1 MKGTKLPTKLVRWT
15 RIPAFGVTLL
25 CLWVHTAHGRSPY
38 YLYQRTQYL
47 ESISIPGAWWA
58 NPSLLTRTRH
68 RTFLSSNVAPLG
80 EQHLIASARFLM
92 PLTPDAGAG
101 IGILGAGPYRNSSRT
116 SANSGGL
123 STSGSFEFSHPQIQ
137 LGAASRAGAL
147 GEAGGMIFIRAEDR
161 DEYLGPVWGIGGG
174 WMSPA
179 LMERAAVSVAFLFT
193 RYPLSPPWWER
204 SGKLG
209 LWLGKPDSSIAGTVE
224 ISFSPG
230 HSFGVWRYD
239 AAAPYETVKAT
250 AMVRATETLR
260 ALIGISSDRD
270 RFGQGKDFRRIYD
283 DNGNCLHLGAE
294 LVRHEETP
302 YLGGADLGI
311 SFTYWSVFLRLWF
324 GIELRP
330 PPRKTAVG

>member
-1 MKGTKLPTKLVRWT
+1 LPKNFFLRRTG
-15 RIPAFGVTLL
+15 IPALGAATL
-25 CLWVHTAHGRSPY
+25 CVSIQAAYVESPY
-38 YLYQRTQYL
+38 YFYQRTQYL

-58 NPSLLTRTRH
+58 NPSLLSRTH
-68 RTFLSSNVAPLG
+68 HQTFLSANVAPLG
-80 EQHLIASARFLM
+80 RQHLIASARFLL
-92 PLTPDAGAG
+92 PLTPEATAG

-147 GEAGGMIFIRAEDR
+147 GEVGGMIFMRTEQYEA
-161 DEYLGPVWGIGGG
+161 YVGPVWGVSTG

-179 LMERAAVSVAFLFT
+179 LMERAAISVAFLFT
-193 RYPLSPPWWER
+193 RYPVSPPWWER

-224 ISFSPG
+224 ISFTPG
-230 HSFGVWRYD
+230 HSFGVWSHD
-239 AAAPYETVKAT
+239 AAAPYETVKTT
-250 AMVRATETLR
+250 AIVRATETLR
-260 ALIGISSDRD
+260 ALIGISSDLD
-270 RFGQGKDFRRIYD
+270 RFNQDRNSERNYD

-311 SFTYWSVFLRLWF
+311 SVTYWSVFLRLWF

-330 PPRKTAVG
+330 PPRQSAAG